1 MKRQKVQRRERI
13 YERILKDWKKYKS
26 ERTLNLS
33 FKKKQ
38 LKKTQKTIYRSAA
51 KIEMRC
57 KALLF
62 FQKDFGFF
70 FHLRELRQ
78 Q

>member
-33 FKKKQ
+33 FKKKTI
-38 LKKTQKTIYRSAA
+38 KKNTEDY
-51 KIEMRC
+51 
-57 KALLF
+57 L
-62 FQKDFGFF
+62 
-70 FHLRELRQ
+70 
-78 Q
+78 